1 MRRLFPL
8 SALALIVALAAPARA
23 QSASDTTAAPAP
35 AAVTQRDTL
44 RFRFAGHD
52 HGGRPDSLRHAL
64 RSVEWLQAPIGDR
77 LLDDPAE
84 WTSISP
90 RRAGAGDLTL
100 DYNRVDQARIG
111 VHLQRQRPLTM
122 LPRIGARL
130 EYAMARKR
138 TLYGIQVEQPLLPT
152 ARFVFGFGMVRR
164 TEHPELQQ
172 VGDDEN
178 ALALLFAR
186 TDHRDYFEREGSG
199 VYLSWRVP
207 DFSTVSVHARRD
219 QWRSLSAARHVV
231 SWFNTGR
238 ALRANPAIDD
248 GESHRVLVRLE
259 RFARHDRETR
269 AGLYHFIELDRS
281 GGALG
286 GDFDYTRLLADVRS
300 VLRLSP
306 ASTLALRGVVG
317 STTSGTLPSQ
327 KRFAI
332 GGVDGLRAHTPGSVA
347 GGQVALAQAEWT
359 FGLWALRDHG
369 AGSGLS
375 LIAFTDAGAAW
386 DDPSHRWSVA
396 DQRFAVDGGFGVA
409 ASDDAMRLYVAR
421 DLSAAGSP
429 MVWSLRLHR
438 PF

>member
-1 MRRLFPL
+1 MRRTLTLLP
-8 SALALIVALAAPARA
+8 LALLVLLATPVRA
-23 QSASDTTAAPAP
+23 QSASDSTSVTAEG
-35 AAVTQRDTL
+35 VTQRDTL
-44 RFRFAGHD
+44 RFRPDGASRSGHA
-52 HGGRPDSLRHAL
+52 DSLYHAMQA
-64 RSVEWLQAPIGDR
+64 VEWLQAPIGDR

-84 WTSISP
+84 WTSLSP
-90 RRAGAGDLTL
+90 RRAGAADLTL
-100 DYNRVDQARIG
+100 DYNRVDQARLG
-111 VHLQRQRPLTM
+111 LHLQRQRPLTM
-122 LPRIGARL
+122 LPRLGARL

-138 TLYGIQVEQPLLPT
+138 TLYGVQVEQPLLPT

-219 QWRSLSAARHVV
+219 EYRSLAAARHVV

-238 ALRANPAIDD
+238 TLRPNPAIDD
-248 GESHRVLVRLE
+248 GEAHRVLLRLE
-259 RFARHDRETR
+259 RFARRDRDTR

-286 GDFDYTRLLADVRS
+286 GDFDYTRLLADVRT

-306 ASTLALRGVVG
+306 ASSLALRGVVG
-317 STTSGTLPSQ
+317 STTTGTLPRQ

-332 GGVDGLRAHTPGSVA
+332 GGVDGLRAHAPSSVS
-347 GGQVALAQAEWT
+347 GGQGALAQAEWT
-359 FGLWALRDHG
+359 FGLWALRSHG
-369 AGSGLS
+369 VGSGLS
-375 LIAFTDAGAAW
+375 VIAFTDAGSAW
-386 DDPSHRWSVA
+386 DDASHRWSVA
-396 DQRFAVDGGFGVA
+396 DQHFAVDGGFGLA

-421 DLSAAGSP
+421 DLSTPGSP

>member
-1 MRRLFPL
+1 MRRTLPLLPFLLLFAFVGP
-8 SALALIVALAAPARA
+8 VRA
-23 QSASDTTAAPAP
+23 QSADSSGAIVAPLE
-35 AAVTQRDTL
+35 TRRDTL
-44 RFRFAGHD
+44 RFRPDGAPHRATG
-52 HGGRPDSLRHAL
+52 DSLRHAMHD
-64 RSVEWLQAPIGDR
+64 VEWLQAPIGDR

-84 WTSISP
+84 WTSLSP
-90 RRAGAGDLTL
+90 RRAGAADLTL
-100 DYNRVDQARIG
+100 DYNRVDQARLG
-111 VHLQRQRPLTM
+111 LHLQRQRPLTM
-122 LPRIGARL
+122 LPRLGARL

-219 QWRSLSAARHVV
+219 QWRSLANAHHVV

-238 ALRANPAIDD
+238 TLRANPAIDD
-248 GESHRVLVRLE
+248 GEGHRVLVRLE
-259 RFARHDRETR
+259 RFARHDRDTR
-269 AGLYHFIELDRS
+269 AGLYHFIELDRC

-286 GDFDYTRLLADVRS
+286 GDFDYTRVLADVRS

-306 ASTLALRGVVG
+306 ASTLALRGVAG
-317 STTSGTLPSQ
+317 GTTTGALPAQ

-332 GGVDGLRAHTPGSVA
+332 GGVDGLRAHAPGSVS

-359 FGLWALRDHG
+359 FGLWALREHG
-369 AGSGLS
+369 VGSGLS

-386 DDPSHRWSVA
+386 DDARHRWSVS
-396 DQRFAVDGGFGVA
+396 DQRFAVDGGFGIA

-421 DLSAAGSP
+421 DLGVAGSP